1 MHKITFPTSINITKT
16 FFTFYNEELKKVPN
30 DIIEANIIAILYE
43 KNNHRHIA
51 VYERTTKNDKTKI
64 FDIFEDEI
72 SNIKNEIGNYIKP
85 TKIKT
90 IFALKKAIL
99 FSMINN

>member
-1 MHKITFPTSINITKT
+1 MATL
-16 FFTFYNEELKKVPN
+16 EELEN
-30 DIIEANIIAILYE
+30 
-43 KNNHRHIA
+43 
-51 VYERTTKNDKTKI
+51 TTRYKTNSGKQL

-72 SNIKNEIGNYIKP
+72 SNTKNEIGNYIKP

-90 IFALKKAIL
+90 IFALKRAIL